1 MISPIIFAARI
12 FVADAF
18 KRNSH
23 NHRLQRERRGFVLLQ
38 TTETECFYF
47 FSLEKKDDKAASRM
61 QSSHGEC

>member
-1 MISPIIFAARI
+1 MISPITFAARI

-18 KRNSH
+18 RWNSH

-47 FSLEKKDDKAASRM
+47 CSLEKKDDKAASRM